1 MRDYYM
7 AGKKY
12 WKISRVVMVI
22 TSENNSLI
30 MHYFFKEF
38 KWHFFNVEVNY

>member
-12 WKISRVVMVI
+12 WKISCVVVVI

-30 MHYFFKEF
+30 MQYLFKEF